1 MVTTAIKFSNQL
13 VIIQDNQNAP
23 EEMAGIQISSQLQT

>member
-1 MVTTAIKFSNQL
+1 MVITFIKFSDQL

>member
-1 MVTTAIKFSNQL
+1 MVTTLIKFSDHL

-23 EEMAGIQISSQLQT
+23 EEMAAIQINSQLQT